1 MNRIKSLNGYQKG
14 VLLLMI
20 AMVIIFTVFYAKMIS
35 RVGFAY
41 QGAILVPSQENG
53 STVYAGKIK
62 GEQASFTV
70 TQDQTVLFQYGDKT
84 YGPYTVKKDST
95 ALPKAEDLKEEAKLE
110 DMVGVEI
117 LQGDSILFRG
127 GIEKF
132 GDHNLLYNEDGT
144 LHSFGISFVIN
155 NGETRDADGNLIDP
169 MEPDASTIW
178 ELINGTQLTHKGQW
192 YTWFGAVVLCVL
204 NGISILFADEL
215 FRWNM
220 RFHIRDAENAE
231 PSDWEM
237 CSRYIAWTVI
247 AIMTLA
253 LFIMGLQ

>member
-1 MNRIKSLNGYQKG
+1 M
-14 VLLLMI
+14 
-20 AMVIIFTVFYAKMIS
+20 
-35 RVGFAY
+35 
-41 QGAILVPSQENG
+41 
-53 STVYAGKIK
+53 
-62 GEQASFTV
+62 
-70 TQDQTVLFQYGDKT
+70 FQYGDKT
-84 YGPYTVKKDST
+84 YGPYAVKKDPT
-95 ALPKAEDLKEEAKLE
+95 ALPKAEDLKEGAKLE
-110 DMVGVEI
+110 DMIGVEI

-169 MEPDASTIW
+169 MEPDVSTIW
-178 ELINGTQLTHKGQW
+178 ELINGPQLTHKGQW
-192 YTWFGAVVLCVL
+192 YTWFGAVVLCLL

-220 RFHIRDAENAE
+220 RFHIRDVENAE